1 MTSARL
7 SCAFERHAQGAASS
21 SSSMSASRGAHFS
34 AGRGLFVSFLPSVA
48 SLSGVSCSRFGRT
61 EDLSRFPFQ
70 AVSSPQLASVCS
82 VRGSSRFSKRSSMAA
97 EVGRAGGAPG
107 GGTGESPAE
116 RERALIHV
124 AAPPASLKEKI
135 EEWWEQIGREQHQA
149 RREGKWGG
157 GERAAEGGRAA
168 EGERAEGEAERERAR
183 RVTADEVTEKKLVAV
198 SQVLALLPISLFPKV
213 TTVHE
218 VTANTTLYDAIKLLS
233 RHNLT
238 TVPVRSIAGEAAGR
252 RRGRGGATDVEMTES
267 EQQAEGGE
275 GGEGEGATG
284 VVEEPA
290 EGEGEMEEEV
300 ELEEEWEP
308 QYLGMMDLA
317 GAVIL
322 WVFANLEAS
331 SIGYAT
337 ASTLAASLVGS
348 FVAAA
353 GAAALGASAGPAAAA
368 AAAGAAAGSAAAPG
382 GQEAAEEGS
391 PGKELGSYMATAM
404 ASRSPARTGRY
415 FFEELLKNEAFH
427 TTRVADLAGSFRW
440 SPFVYLKPSDT
451 LLTLF
456 LLMSKYAIC
465 SLTSILY
472 AIRSVPV
479 LPPGPESAISTVI
492 TQSAA
497 VGFLCE
503 CDGMPWFNS
512 IADCTL
518 AELGLPLMQP
528 EELVKVEDDAAV
540 TEPFRLMMEHD
551 IGGVPVVG
559 KGCNRLIANISARD
573 ILHLVGSP
581 EIFKRRQEQSFTV
594 RDFIAAANEPI
605 SSATEV
611 IWPVMTPPI
620 TCSTSTPLRNV
631 LHALNRTHIHRI
643 YVTASPS
650 PAAADAP
657 APAPATAGAGTE
669 FPTGASAG
677 GAAAGAAAGAGAAG
691 GAGAVSAGQQ
701 EVIGVVTLRD
711 IIGKFAAVPADVAL
725 AAGADVGGEE

>member
-1 MTSARL
+1 
-7 SCAFERHAQGAASS
+7 
-21 SSSMSASRGAHFS
+21 
-34 AGRGLFVSFLPSVA
+34 
-48 SLSGVSCSRFGRT
+48 
-61 EDLSRFPFQ
+61 
-70 AVSSPQLASVCS
+70 
-82 VRGSSRFSKRSSMAA
+82 MAA

-107 GGTGESPAE
+107 GGTGEAPAE

-157 GERAAEGGRAA
+157 GERAAEGGRA
-168 EGERAEGEAERERAR
+168 EGEADRERAR

-252 RRGRGGATDVEMTES
+252 ARRGRGGATDVEMTES
-267 EQQAEGGE
+267 EQQGEEGEGGE
-275 GGEGEGATG
+275 GGGEGVGATG
-284 VVEEPA
+284 IVEEPA
-290 EGEGEMEEEV
+290 EGGGEMEEEE
-300 ELEEEWEP
+300 ELEEVEVEEWEP

-317 GAVIL
+317 GAAIL

-353 GAAALGASAGPAAAA
+353 GAAAVGASAGPAAAA
-368 AAAGAAAGSAAAPG
+368 GAAAGLAAAPG
-382 GQEAAEEGS
+382 GQEATEGGS

-404 ASRSPARTGRY
+404 ASHSPSRTGRF

-456 LLMSKYAIC
+456 LLMSK
-465 SLTSILY
+465 Y

-551 IGGVPVVG
+551 IGGVPVVA
-559 KGCNRLIANISARD
+559 KGSNRLIANISARD

-620 TCSTSTPLRNV
+620 TCSPTTPLRNV

-643 YVTASPS
+643 YVTSSPS
-650 PAAADAP
+650 PPAADTP
-657 APAPATAGAGTE
+657 APAAAGAGTE
-669 FPTGASAG
+669 AGAEAPTGASA
-677 GAAAGAAAGAGAAG
+677 AAGAAGAAGAGAA
-691 GAGAVSAGQQ
+691 STGQQ
-701 EVIGVVTLRD
+701 EVVIGVVTLRD
-711 IIGKFAAVPADVAL
+711 IIGKFAAVPPDVAL
-725 AAGADVGGEE
+725 AAGADVGGEEFGGQQEVVGVVTLRDIIGKFATVPPDVALAAGADVCRGGEE

>member
-1 MTSARL
+1 
-7 SCAFERHAQGAASS
+7 
-21 SSSMSASRGAHFS
+21 
-34 AGRGLFVSFLPSVA
+34 
-48 SLSGVSCSRFGRT
+48 
-61 EDLSRFPFQ
+61 
-70 AVSSPQLASVCS
+70 
-82 VRGSSRFSKRSSMAA
+82 MAA

-107 GGTGESPAE
+107 GGTGEAPAE

-157 GERAAEGGRAA
+157 GERAAEGGRAEAGRA
-168 EGERAEGEAERERAR
+168 EGGRAEGEAERERAR

-213 TTVHE
+213 TSVHE

-252 RRGRGGATDVEMTES
+252 ARSRGGATDVEMTES
-267 EQQAEGGE
+267 EQQE

-290 EGEGEMEEEV
+290 EGGGEMEEEETLEEV
-300 ELEEEWEP
+300 EVEEWEP

-353 GAAALGASAGPAAAA
+353 GTAALGASAGPVSAA
-368 AAAGAAAGSAAAPG
+368 AAAGAAASGALGAQASTGEGAPG
-382 GQEAAEEGS
+382 ESAG
-391 PGKELGSYMATAM
+391 AM
-404 ASRSPARTGRY
+404 ASSPRTGRF

-456 LLMSKYAIC
+456 LLMSKYAI
-465 SLTSILY
+465 
-472 AIRSVPV
+472 RSVPV

-497 VGFLCE
+497 VAFLCE

-512 IADCTL
+512 IADRTL

-528 EELVKVEDDAAV
+528 EELVKLPRCDFFVLFQVEDDAAV

-551 IGGVPVVG
+551 IGGVPVVA
-559 KGCNRLIANISARD
+559 KGSNRLIANISARD

-581 EIFKRRQEQSFTV
+581 EIFKRRQEQ
-594 RDFIAAANEPI
+594 
-605 SSATEV
+605 
-611 IWPVMTPPI
+611 
-620 TCSTSTPLRNV
+620 
-631 LHALNRTHIHRI
+631 
-643 YVTASPS
+643 
-650 PAAADAP
+650 
-657 APAPATAGAGTE
+657 
-669 FPTGASAG
+669 
-677 GAAAGAAAGAGAAG
+677 
-691 GAGAVSAGQQ
+691 
-701 EVIGVVTLRD
+701 
-711 IIGKFAAVPADVAL
+711 
-725 AAGADVGGEE
+725 